1 MKDAQNRKVQFLPP
15 VKRYVNAIEARLA
28 LPMRDKV
35 RVMTDLSSTIE
46 ARREAGESYE
56 EIMKDMGTPDE
67 VAAQFNEEMAPGARA
82 MTPLRFVPLT
92 LGVLALIP
100 ALIEGFS
107 GILLAWA
114 LSSAGGIGVIGG
126 ADGPTMIYVTSA
138 LTDPWSAFCTVALF
152 APAALAA
159 ALLGWYCL
167 LAKRRRA
174 ALACG
179 VLGLV
184 LWLAALLLA
193 CAGPF
198 PFSDPACAERWYL
211 FLLAPSM
218 WLSALLCWRSLRR

>member
-1 MKDAQNRKVQFLPP
+1 MRDKQERKVRFLPP
-15 VKRYVNAIEARLA
+15 IKRYVNAIEARLA

-35 RVMTDLSSTIE
+35 RVMTDLSSTIA

-67 VAAQFNEEMAPGARA
+67 VAAQFNEEMAPGARTL
-82 MTPLRFVPLT
+82 TPLRFVPLT
-92 LGVLALIP
+92 LGILALIP
-100 ALIEGFS
+100 ALIEGVS
-107 GILLAWA
+107 GIALARV
-114 LSSAGGIGVIGG
+114 LGSAGSIGVIGG
-126 ADGPTMIYVTSA
+126 ADGPTAIYVTSNLA
-138 LTDPWSAFCTVALF
+138 DPWSMFCAVALF

-167 LAKRRRA
+167 LAKKRRA

-179 VLGLV
+179 AAGFL
-184 LWLAALLLA
+184 LWLASLVLA

-198 PFSDPACAERWYL
+198 PFSDPACAELWYL

-218 WLSALLCWRSLRR
+218 WLSALLVWRSLRR